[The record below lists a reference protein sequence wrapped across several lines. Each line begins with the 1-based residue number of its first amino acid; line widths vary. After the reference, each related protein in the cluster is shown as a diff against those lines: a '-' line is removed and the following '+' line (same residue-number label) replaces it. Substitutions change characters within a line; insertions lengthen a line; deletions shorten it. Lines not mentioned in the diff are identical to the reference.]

1 MATTPDLEGDVE
13 EPAVE
18 RVLDYL
24 HATRP
29 DGRLVYPL
37 VELSRETALDP
48 GTVEAAMGFLERAGP
63 YTVSR
68 QGGQTGELR
77 WLVRGSVYDLDGPDR
92 LDGADDQDGLDG
104 VDDRDG
110 LDGADD
116 QERRDG

>member
-1 MATTPDLEGDVE
+1 MATTTDLERDVA

-18 RVLDYL
+18 RVLEYL
-24 HATRP
+24 NATKN

-48 GTVEAAMGFLERAGP
+48 GTVESVMVLLERTGP

-77 WLVRGSVYDLDGPDR
+77 WLVRGSVYAVDGC
-92 LDGADDQDGLDG
+92 
-104 VDDRDG
+104 
-110 LDGADD
+110 
-116 QERRDG
+116 EE